1 MPADELALA
10 GHLRRRH
17 LPELGHA
24 VSLGIGQL
32 LARRGLALGLDAAG
46 LRSAF
51 GQLDARLALGL
62 GLQLPLLDLAPLEGQ
77 HMLHGF
83 FLRPGGNHL
92 LAGRGVGVDL
102 AALTLGAGLQG
113 GLAHLLLAQFEREA
127 HLVAGQAL
135 VEQGIQATAVLRRQ
149 VHRAELQVLQHQ
161 PVGGQPLAQGL
172 LDLALHLGALG
183 AEQLAHG
190 ALRHLLVEDAGQLR
204 LHQITADVFGQRP
217 RQCRQ
222 ALGVQRHP
230 QGHFQADGQ
239 AFHRLQGL
247 RAVVPGQPVGA
258 QLQVAGRQQPRPV
271 QAGQHP
277 GRAVLQHHGGVG
289 QGVGADELFAR
300 RQRQTLVAQPQ
311 GGAAQ
316 RRQHGQRHGSAPQ
329 LTHGSVCGA
338 GQGRNQRGD
347 ARCGGGSWGRIGGGV
362 GVRHGRCPCGWLA
375 IGACTVDAGPTKT
388 PCRRRVRSPPAVGR
402 FLPRRCTG
410 TPPHNRRMAQA
421 PTRIAV
427 VEDDP
432 PTRDQLIGWLRAA
445 RPDAVVTALA
455 DRDAAEAVLSA
466 ERFDLVTLD
475 LELGRER
482 HAGIALINLLNKRGL
497 GTPVLVVSAMPAA
510 VYRSIMKAL
519 DAWDYLQKTQFD
531 EVEFIETVL
540 ALLRQTA
547 RPDARADAA
556 PQAEPDPLID
566 PLRQRNPTWRGQ
578 RLNLPLTAQRIL
590 ATLLEH
596 RGGVVSYDQ
605 LYDVVKT
612 GRNKDNVRK
621 HVATIRD
628 ALREI
633 DPAFDGIENVPMR
646 GFRWNSA
653 R

>member
-1 MPADELALA
+1 
-10 GHLRRRH
+10 
-17 LPELGHA
+17 
-24 VSLGIGQL
+24 
-32 LARRGLALGLDAAG
+32 
-46 LRSAF
+46 
-51 GQLDARLALGL
+51 
-62 GLQLPLLDLAPLEGQ
+62 
-77 HMLHGF
+77 
-83 FLRPGGNHL
+83 
-92 LAGRGVGVDL
+92 
-102 AALTLGAGLQG
+102 
-113 GLAHLLLAQFEREA
+113 
-127 HLVAGQAL
+127 
-135 VEQGIQATAVLRRQ
+135 
-149 VHRAELQVLQHQ
+149 
-161 PVGGQPLAQGL
+161 
-172 LDLALHLGALG
+172 
-183 AEQLAHG
+183 
-190 ALRHLLVEDAGQLR
+190 
-204 LHQITADVFGQRP
+204 
-217 RQCRQ
+217 
-222 ALGVQRHP
+222 
-230 QGHFQADGQ
+230 
-239 AFHRLQGL
+239 
-247 RAVVPGQPVGA
+247 
-258 QLQVAGRQQPRPV
+258 
-271 QAGQHP
+271 
-277 GRAVLQHHGGVG
+277 
-289 QGVGADELFAR
+289 
-300 RQRQTLVAQPQ
+300 
-311 GGAAQ
+311 
-316 RRQHGQRHGSAPQ
+316 
-329 LTHGSVCGA
+329 
-338 GQGRNQRGD
+338 
-347 ARCGGGSWGRIGGGV
+347 
-362 GVRHGRCPCGWLA
+362 
-375 IGACTVDAGPTKT
+375 
-388 PCRRRVRSPPAVGR
+388 
-402 FLPRRCTG
+402 
-410 TPPHNRRMAQA
+410 MAQA

-466 ERFDLVTLD
+466 EHFDLVTLD

-547 RPDARADAA
+547 RPDARTDAA
-556 PQAEPDPLID
+556 PQAAPDPLID